1 MKFSELLEHC
11 KECVKSFNPV
21 ISTIDSHA
29 DNYLSTIKDPYEKV
43 FIKQVFYGCIRY
55 QDFLKVFIKKFYELN
70 PIGTN
75 RNDQVLYTVFAYM
88 SFFRLEELAIE
99 DFRKLVLSQDPAKMH
114 TFLQFVFDC
123 EAHKQN
129 GLRDAWTVLY
139 DYQYIDEKIIGGIEK
154 NVPNVANI
162 LSIVEK
168 KATGRITSSLSQ
180 SGASQS
186 QFSETVSQGTG
197 DPRSMGGMTP
207 ALDGEVGSKQVT
219 V

>member
-1 MKFSELLEHC
+1 MNLHKESYIAPAIFVKPTYRNLPKAKNMKFSELLEHC
-11 KECVKSFNPV
+11 KECVKTFNPV

-29 DNYLSTIKDPYEKV
+29 DNYLSNIKDPYEKV
-43 FIKQVFYGCIRY
+43 FVKQVFYGCIRY

-99 DFRKLVLSQDPAKMH
+99 DFRKLVLSQDPGKMH

-123 EAHKQN
+123 EAHKTN
-129 GLRDAWTVLY
+129 GLREAWMLLY

-162 LSIVEK
+162 LSIIEK
-168 KATGRITSSLSQ
+168 KATGRITSTLSQ
-180 SGASQS
+180 SAAS
-186 QFSETVSQGTG
+186 
-197 DPRSMGGMTP
+197 
-207 ALDGEVGSKQVT
+207 
-219 V
+219 